1 MINGQRCLV
10 TGGAGTIGSTIVDQ
24 LVAADASEVVVL
36 DNFVRGRREN
46 LADVLGSGRVR
57 IVEGDIRDR
66 RLVTDLMA
74 GIDLVFHQAAI
85 RITQCAEEPR
95 LALEALVDGTYEVVE
110 AAADAGVR
118 KVVAASSASVYGL
131 AEEFPTPE
139 RHHPYA
145 NDTLYGAAKTFNEG
159 LLRSFHAMRGL
170 DYVALRYFN
179 VYGPR
184 MDIYGLYTEVLIR
197 WMERIETGRPP
208 LILGDGLQTMDF
220 VFTGD
225 IARANLLAA
234 SADVTR
240 RRLQYRQRDRDQPH
254 RTRPRP
260 AARDGQR
267 PTAGVR
273 AAQGR
278 ERGDP
283 PTGRRLTSRGA
294 PRLEGG
300 SEPGRGPA
308 AVGDVVARAATGG
321 NRTVRR
327 TQRQEIRMR
336 PYGVRGVS

>member
-1 MINGQRCLV
+1 MIKGQRCLV

-24 LVAADASEVVVL
+24 LVAADVGGVVVL

-46 LADVLGSGRVR
+46 LDGVLGSGKVR

-66 RLVTDLMA
+66 RLVTELMT
-74 GIDLVFHQAAI
+74 GVDLVFHQAAI

-95 LALEALVDGTYEVVE
+95 LALEVLVDGTFEVVE

-131 AEEFPTPE
+131 AERFPTSE
-139 RHHPYA
+139 RQHPYA

-197 WMERIETGRPP
+197 WMERIEAGQPP
-208 LILGDGLQTMDF
+208 LILGEGTQTMDF
-220 VFTGD
+220 VFTED

-234 SADVTR
+234 SAEVTDEVFNIGNGTETSLIELAQALLRAMGSDLPLEFGPPRGVNAVTR
-240 RRLQYRQRDRDQPH
+240 RLAD
-254 RTRPRP
+254 
-260 AARDGQR
+260 
-267 PTAGVR
+267 VSR
-273 AAQGR
+273 AA
-278 ERGDP
+278 ERLGWKAEISLDE
-283 PTGRRLTSRGA
+283 GLRRLVTWW
-294 PRLEGG
+294 
-300 SEPGRGPA
+300 
-308 AVGDVVARAATGG
+308 RAQ
-321 NRTVRR
+321 RR
-327 TQRQEIRMR
+327 AETPQ
-336 PYGVRGVS
+336 